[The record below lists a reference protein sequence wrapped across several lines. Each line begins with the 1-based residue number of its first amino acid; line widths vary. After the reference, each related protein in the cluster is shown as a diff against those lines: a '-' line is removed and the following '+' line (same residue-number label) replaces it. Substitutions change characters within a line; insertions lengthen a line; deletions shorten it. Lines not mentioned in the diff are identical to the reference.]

1 MIIQEDRKDVMRE
14 EEDSE
19 EVMREEN
26 STIVIREE
34 IICV

>member
-19 EVMREEN
+19 DVMREEN